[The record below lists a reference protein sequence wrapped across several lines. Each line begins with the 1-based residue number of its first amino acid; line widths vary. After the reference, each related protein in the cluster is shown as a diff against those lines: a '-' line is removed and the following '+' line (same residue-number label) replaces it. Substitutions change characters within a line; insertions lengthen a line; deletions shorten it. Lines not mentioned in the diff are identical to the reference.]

1 MDTISKEKITMP
13 EYNQYFD
20 TLRID
25 KSPKTV
31 TSYEWI
37 LGAFVKH
44 FGIKTIDDVAKITAN
59 DIQEYLNI
67 LATNPNAKNKDTAKA
82 SANAHG
88 RVIKVWLNWL
98 VSKKYIVV
106 SPFTEDV
113 KKFKEAKTAK
123 VFFDKKERDEII
135 YACRNKLWLQVTMAL
150 LFYTGLRRAEA
161 VNLKRSD
168 FYGDHVLAHRKGNK
182 EQNLYFPPFV
192 GKLVQQYLDKRKDNS
207 EYLLVGIRTYDK
219 ISEGSLGERVKEAC
233 RLANI
238 DEEIVKNVGAHTCR
252 RSFACILFLD
262 GKSTLAIMSCLN
274 HSNPG
279 ITDRYIS
286 PAKAI
291 MDGEVMSNQSS
302 PAWYTEDED
311 NDE

>member
-1 MDTISKEKITMP
+1 MKEYDI
-13 EYNQYFD
+13 YFD

-44 FGIKTIDDVAKITAN
+44 FGIESVDDIAKITAN

-88 RVIKVWLNWL
+88 RVIKAWLNWL
-98 VSKKYIVV
+98 ASKKYIAEN
-106 SPFTEDV
+106 PFTKDV
-113 KKFKEAKTAK
+113 KKFKEAKTVK
-123 VFFDKKERDEII
+123 VFFNKEERDNII
-135 YACRNKLWLQVTMAL
+135 YACRKKLWLQVTMAL
-150 LFYTGLRRAEA
+150 LFYTGLRREEIT
-161 VNLKRSD
+161 NLKKSD

-182 EQNLYFPPFV
+182 EQKLYFPPFV
-192 GKLVQQYLDKRKDNS
+192 GNLVQQYLSKRKDDS

-219 ISEGSLGERVKEAC
+219 ISEGSLNGRVKEAC
-233 RLANI
+233 AMANV
-238 DEEIVKNVGAHTCR
+238 DEDVIAKTGAHTIR
-252 RSFACILFLD
+252 RSFACILFID
-262 GKSTLAIMSCLN
+262 GWSSFAIQEALG
-274 HSNPG
+274 HSNIS
-279 ITDRYIS
+279 ITERYIS
-286 PAKAI
+286 PAKAFVSGQA
-291 MDGEVMSNQSS
+291 MKSQSAPS
-302 PAWYTEDED
+302 WAQEDED